1 MQSSIKIIL
10 SAKFVTVNL
19 RISYYE
25 AAKKSALMSSASE
38 KQSLAAGLS
47 ALPQAQ
53 LICKACGF
61 ALNQ

>member
-10 SAKFVTVNL
+10 SAKFVTVNF

-25 AAKKSALMSSASE
+25 AAKKSVLMSSASE
-38 KQSLAAGLS
+38 KQSLAGLS

-53 LICKACGF
+53 LLCKACGF
-61 ALNQ
+61 ALNH